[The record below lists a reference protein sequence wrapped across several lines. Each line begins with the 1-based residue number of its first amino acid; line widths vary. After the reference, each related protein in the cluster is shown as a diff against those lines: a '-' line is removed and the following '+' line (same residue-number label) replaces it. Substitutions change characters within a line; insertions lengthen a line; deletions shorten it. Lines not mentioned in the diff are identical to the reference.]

1 MQDNR
6 TLADYNIQM
15 GSIVHLVLIL
25 DMSGNNQI
33 FIETLTGKKFSL
45 DVKPSETIKNIKAKI
60 QDREGIPAEKQKL
73 VFAGRILEDN
83 TTLADYNIEMESIVY
98 LIIKV

>member
-15 GSIVHLVLIL
+15 GSIVHLVLKL
-25 DMSGNNQI
+25 DISGNKKI

-45 DVKPSETIKNIKAKI
+45 DVKPSETIKNVKAKI

-73 VFAGRILEDN
+73 IFAGKVLEDN
-83 TTLADYNIEMESIVY
+83 MSLSEYYIEMESIVY
-98 LIIKV
+98 LILKV